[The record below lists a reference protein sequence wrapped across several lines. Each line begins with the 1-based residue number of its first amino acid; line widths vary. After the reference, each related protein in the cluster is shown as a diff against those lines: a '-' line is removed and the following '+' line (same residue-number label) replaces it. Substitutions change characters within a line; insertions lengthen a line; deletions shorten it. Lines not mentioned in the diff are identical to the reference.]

1 MRLEHT
7 NVKGNTGMDE
17 RVKNFLKRNHFA
29 VMSTLKR
36 DGTPHSVIVGV
47 GLVDGRLW
55 SSGTLDRVRTKHLR
69 RDNRASLCVLNRENP
84 WSWLTIESR
93 VTILDGPDAV
103 DQNQAL
109 YEVITG
115 GPPEN
120 LDEYRKA
127 MVDERRIVYEFS
139 IDRTYGSY

>member
-1 MRLEHT
+1 
-7 NVKGNTGMDE
+7 MDE
-17 RVKNFLKRNHFA
+17 RIEKFLKDNHLA
-29 VMSTLKR
+29 VMTTLR
-36 DGTPHSVIVGV
+36 PDGSPHSVMVGV

-55 SSGTLDRVRTKHLR
+55 SSGTQDRVRTKHLR
-69 RDNRASLCVLNRENP
+69 KENRATLLLLNRDNP
-84 WSWLTIESR
+84 WSWISIDSH

-103 DQNQAL
+103 DRNQAL

-120 LDEYRKA
+120 LEEYRQA
-127 MVDERRIVYEFS
+127 MVDERRLIYEFS

>member
-1 MRLEHT
+1 
-7 NVKGNTGMDE
+7 MDE
-17 RVKNFLKRNHFA
+17 RIEKFLKDNHLA
-29 VMSTLKR
+29 VMTTLR
-36 DGTPHSVIVGV
+36 PDGSPHSVMVGV

-55 SSGTLDRVRTKHLR
+55 SSGTQDRVRTKHLR
-69 RDNRASLCVLNRENP
+69 KDNRATLLLLNRDNP
-84 WSWLTIESR
+84 WSWISIDSH

-103 DQNQAL
+103 DRNQAL

-120 LDEYRKA
+120 LEEYRQA
-127 MVDERRIVYEFS
+127 MVDERRLIYEFS

>member
-1 MRLEHT
+1 
-7 NVKGNTGMDE
+7 MDE
-17 RVKNFLKRNHFA
+17 RIEKFLKDNHLA
-29 VMSTLKR
+29 VMTTLR
-36 DGTPHSVIVGV
+36 PDGSPHSVMVGV

-55 SSGTLDRVRTKHLR
+55 SSGTQDRVRTKHLR
-69 RDNRASLCVLNRENP
+69 KDNRATLLLLNRDNP
-84 WSWLTIESR
+84 WSWISIDSH

-103 DQNQAL
+103 DRNQAL

-120 LDEYRKA
+120 LEEYRQA
-127 MVDERRIVYEFS
+127 MVDERRLIHEFS